1 VIAFREIDDADPAIA
16 FSPLVRGIEKT
27 LAWVGGHGA
36 CSPKVSVDGRIDS
49 LVKMNSMSYSN
60 ITREL
65 DGNHTRG
72 PHPTKTL
79 NRNV

>member
-1 VIAFREIDDADPAIA
+1 MIALRKMDDADPALA
-16 FSPLVRGIEKT
+16 HSPLAREIDKT
-27 LAWVGGHGA
+27 FAWIGGHGA

-65 DGNHTRG
+65 DGIHTRG